1 FRKSDEA
8 RTAVGIIVILV
19 AIALLAGFFELK
31 ILEWVAQLAAVVFVV
46 VLVVAYQPEIRRT
59 MGEIANNGIFFFS
72 GNRAAD
78 LKDQLEQAVRQL
90 SSKRFG
96 ALIAIERRVDL
107 RTALET
113 GVAIDAKFTPE
124 LLLTIFHSRTALH
137 DGGIILRDGRIRGAG
152 CVFPVTQRELT
163 DRSLG
168 LRHRAAIGI
177 TEESDALA
185 ISVSEETGQISLA
198 HKGVLEQDL
207 EVEEMSQRLG
217 ELLESKDEETEEEAA
232 ELASAEKPKRTED
245 NATLAATA
253 TQRLT

>member
-1 FRKSDEA
+1 MAFPAILANIFTERPWSTGAQILAVAIVGWFLFRPFRKSDEA

-59 MGEIANNGIFFFS
+59 MGEIANNGIFLFS

-113 GVAIDAKFTPE
+113 
-124 LLLTIFHSRTALH
+124 
-137 DGGIILRDGRIRGAG
+137 
-152 CVFPVTQRELT
+152 
-163 DRSLG
+163 
-168 LRHRAAIGI
+168 
-177 TEESDALA
+177 
-185 ISVSEETGQISLA
+185 
-198 HKGVLEQDL
+198 
-207 EVEEMSQRLG
+207 
-217 ELLESKDEETEEEAA
+217 
-232 ELASAEKPKRTED
+232 
-245 NATLAATA
+245 
-253 TQRLT
+253 